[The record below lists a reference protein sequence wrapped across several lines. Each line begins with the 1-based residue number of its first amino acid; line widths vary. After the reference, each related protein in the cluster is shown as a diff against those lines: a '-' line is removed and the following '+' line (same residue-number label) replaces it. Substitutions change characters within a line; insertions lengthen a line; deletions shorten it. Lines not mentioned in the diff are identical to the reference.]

1 MRQASIPTHVD
12 VCSRHN
18 SDSRTGRHGNNRRRE
33 HIEAERT
40 QDGIGRHQE
49 REGRQQEREGRQQE
63 REGRQQERED
73 RQQEREDRQQERE
86 DRQQEREDG
95 QQKETEDGN
104 TTPGEMGNIQRI
116 HYRNSTDNEH
126 RDLRQRQSGSCT
138 SEEWKTEPDITKAVD
153 IYRHQLL
160 KAAESEEDLTIKL
173 NMGHSPEDR
182 ERAILQFYKAPNI
195 NWARNLTVVLQGDAA
210 LGDGVKRF
218 FFSQTISKL
227 QFGFE
232 LNIEGPGKTLFFLG
246 EEDHQVPST
255 SKILLDSG
263 LYVVAGRMIGH
274 SILHG
279 GPGLSSLSP
288 SVFSS
293 LIGQDEEHVC
303 LQDCPDMD
311 LREIIQELDG
321 DDDLSQSQTSKMNDL
336 CLSWDLPFVNTEN
349 RRWLAEKV
357 LVHAVLGRRREQ
369 LRQLRR
375 GLKDSGLM
383 PLLKERPDALNIIFP
398 QASKIFVTPEM
409 ILDRIVW
416 PSDSDTES
424 DDGLDISTKCSVTA
438 YLREYIESGT
448 SDELLELLKFWVG
461 WAVLPQHLYVKVKK
475 VSMPTAVTCFETLK
489 IPGHYLSYREFKMDL
504 AAAVSTTDSGFGLV

>member
-1 MRQASIPTHVD
+1 
-12 VCSRHN
+12 
-18 SDSRTGRHGNNRRRE
+18 
-33 HIEAERT
+33 
-40 QDGIGRHQE
+40 
-49 REGRQQEREGRQQE
+49 
-63 REGRQQERED
+63 
-73 RQQEREDRQQERE
+73 
-86 DRQQEREDG
+86 
-95 QQKETEDGN
+95 
-104 TTPGEMGNIQRI
+104 
-116 HYRNSTDNEH
+116 
-126 RDLRQRQSGSCT
+126 
-138 SEEWKTEPDITKAVD
+138 
-153 IYRHQLL
+153 
-160 KAAESEEDLTIKL
+160 
-173 NMGHSPEDR
+173 
-182 ERAILQFYKAPNI
+182 
-195 NWARNLTVVLQGDAA
+195 
-210 LGDGVKRF
+210 
-218 FFSQTISKL
+218 
-227 QFGFE
+227 
-232 LNIEGPGKTLFFLG
+232 
-246 EEDHQVPST
+246 
-255 SKILLDSG
+255 
-263 LYVVAGRMIGH
+263 MIGH

-303 LQDCPDMD
+303 LQDCPDTD

-336 CLSWDLPFVNTEN
+336 CLSWDLPFVNIEN

-475 VSMPTAVTCFETLK
+475 VSMPTAVTCFEILK